1 MNSPKV
7 DASAHT
13 PIDVNWV
20 SGLAFEAGRP
30 QGPKVRIDGDAQSA
44 PSPFDLLLA
53 AIASCASVDVVTI
66 LSKQRTPVH
75 SLSVRVDAKRVES
88 VPRHL
93 AAANL
98 HFRITAPGSTLEK
111 VQRAVELSVTKY
123 CSVRSS
129 LDSEVPVSWTID
141 LDASPLS

>member
-1 MNSPKV
+1 MYSPTAA
-7 DASAHT
+7 ASPHA
-13 PIDVNWV
+13 PIDLDWVN
-20 SGLAFEAGRP
+20 GLTFEAGRP
-30 QGPKVRIDGDAQSA
+30 NGPKVRIDGEAQSA

-66 LSKQRTPVH
+66 LNKQRTPVQ
-75 SLSVRVDAKRVES
+75 SLSVRVEAMRVES

-111 VQRAVELSVTKY
+111 VQRAVELSVNKY

-129 LDSEVPVSWTID
+129 LDTEVPVTWTID
-141 LDASPLS
+141 LNS